1 MQMMKYNL
9 LFLAFAV
16 LLFSGCHRTTLE
28 DLAAKTAE
36 EYTDRYC
43 PTPVENGQRTD
54 SVTFSRETHT
64 FGYYYSLSGKVDDA
78 SIIQSNKQQIIST
91 ILSSLKE
98 NTSMK
103 DYKQAGYSFRYVMK
117 SSKTGDVLIDKTFT
131 NKDYK

>member
-1 MQMMKYNL
+1 MKYKL
-9 LFLAFAV
+9 LFLAFAA

-36 EYTDRYC
+36 EYTERYC
-43 PTPVENGQRTD
+43 PTPIENGQRTD

-64 FGYYYSLSGKVDDA
+64 FGYYYSLSGNLDD
-78 SIIQSNKQQIIST
+78 SDIIEKFKQKIISS

-103 DYKQAGYSFRYVMK
+103 EYKQAGYNFHYIMK
-117 SSKTGDVLIDKTFT
+117 SSKTGEVLIDKLFT
-131 NKDYK
+131 NKDYN

>member
-1 MQMMKYNL
+1 MNYKL

-36 EYTDRYC
+36 EYTERYC
-43 PTPVENGQRTD
+43 PTPIENCQRTD

-64 FGYYYSLSGKVDDA
+64 FAYYYSLSGKLDDA
-78 SIIQSNKQQIIST
+78 GIIETNKKQIIST
-91 ILSSLKE
+91 ILGSLRD

-103 DYKQAGYSFRYVMK
+103 EYKQAGYNFHYVMK
-117 SSKTGDVLIDKTFT
+117 SCRTGEVLIDKTFT
-131 NKDYK
+131 NKDYN

>member
-1 MQMMKYNL
+1 MKYRL
-9 LFLAFAV
+9 LFLAFVA

-36 EYTDRYC
+36 EYTERYC
-43 PTPVENGQRTD
+43 PTPIENGQRTD

-64 FGYYYSLSGKVDDA
+64 FGYYYSLSGNLDD
-78 SIIQSNKQQIIST
+78 SDIIEKFKQKIISS

-103 DYKQAGYSFRYVMK
+103 EYKQAGYNFHYVMK
-117 SSKTGDVLIDKTFT
+117 SSKTGEVLIDKLFT
-131 NKDYK
+131 NKDYN

>member
-1 MQMMKYNL
+1 MKYKL
-9 LFLAFAV
+9 LFLAFAA

-36 EYTDRYC
+36 EYTERYC
-43 PTPVENGQRTD
+43 PTPIENGQRTD

-64 FGYYYSLSGKVDDA
+64 FGYYYSLSGNLDD
-78 SIIQSNKQQIIST
+78 SDIIEQFKQKIISS

-103 DYKQAGYSFRYVMK
+103 EYKQAGYNFHYIMK
-117 SSKTGDVLIDKTFT
+117 SSKTGEVLIDKLFT
-131 NKDYK
+131 NKDYN